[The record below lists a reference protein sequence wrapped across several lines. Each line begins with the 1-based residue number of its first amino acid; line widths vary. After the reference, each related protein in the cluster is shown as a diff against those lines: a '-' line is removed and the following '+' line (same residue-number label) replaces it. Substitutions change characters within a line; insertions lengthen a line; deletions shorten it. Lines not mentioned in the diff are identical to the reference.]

1 MICKPKFYFVND
13 FSSEDM
19 DLCPSFLVLINR
31 KQTEEFTI
39 AHLTITDVIYEMFHG
54 NFAALISYLCYMFLY
69 ASENNSPEINCFAC
83 GTCPLCN
90 QSGLYMDM

>member
-31 KQTEEFTI
+31 KQAEEFTM
-39 AHLTITDVIYEMFHG
+39 AHLTITDVIYEKVNKKVSCQNIHKCRDG
-54 NFAALISYLCYMFLY
+54 AASH
-69 ASENNSPEINCFAC
+69 
-83 GTCPLCN
+83 
-90 QSGLYMDM
+90 